1 MSTDAVARRLTQHVT
16 AASASCPT
24 LAVKNVTPH
33 TLRHTFA
40 MRLQMSGIA
49 SDASFDGL
57 RGWRVSRTFGFGL
70 GVLAA

>member
-1 MSTDAVARRLTQHVT
+1 
-16 AASASCPT
+16 
-24 LAVKNVTPH
+24 
-33 TLRHTFA
+33 
-40 MRLQMSGIA
+40 MSGIA